1 MKPFNLEEAKA
12 GKPVCTRDGKEVKI
26 LDFDFYTPD
35 YHDYTKPNHFMVVK
49 IKKRT
54 DDEIIELYKL
64 DGLKNHDGSESWE
77 DLMMKP
83 EKHEGFVWLT
93 RNFTSVTACAFTYK
107 TKEDALSHKPS
118 SEGFVLAKIE
128 WEE

>member
-1 MKPFNLEEAKA
+1 MKEFNLEEAKN
-12 GKPVCTRDGKEVKI
+12 GKEVCTRDGHAARI
-26 LDFDFYTPD
+26 ICFDR
-35 YHDYTKPNHFMVVK
+35 KSN
-49 IKKRT
+49 IKYDNIIALIT
-54 DDEIIELYKL
+54 DDNNIEIAYYYDNNGKYCKCKES
-64 DGLKNHDGSESWE
+64 KN
-77 DLMMKP
+77 DLVMKP

-93 RNFTSVTACAFTYK
+93 RNFTTVTACAFTYK